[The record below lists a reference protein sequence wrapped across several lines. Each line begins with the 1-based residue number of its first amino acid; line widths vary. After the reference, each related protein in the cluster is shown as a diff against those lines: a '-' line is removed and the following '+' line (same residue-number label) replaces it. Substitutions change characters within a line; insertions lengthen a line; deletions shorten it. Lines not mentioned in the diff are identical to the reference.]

1 MILTN
6 NEAQTNQI
14 HVGGDDIGIT
24 AEEIKIKEDVII
36 QQIFMS
42 LPTKTWNKNKYKKLI
57 EDTAKTVKKLYCKL
71 QEINI
76 KG

>member
-36 QQIFMS
+36 
-42 LPTKTWNKNKYKKLI
+42 
-57 EDTAKTVKKLYCKL
+57 
-71 QEINI
+71 
-76 KG
+76 